1 MFIRGL
7 SQPLAQTALQQCMG
21 TGHFNTGQERS
32 VCEHEE
38 EQLDRDVLTS

>member
-7 SQPLAQTALQQCMG
+7 SQPLAQMALQQCMG